1 MMGHFVG
8 GGFSWMWIIP
18 MLFVMMAFFG
28 VVVWGI
34 SRMVRSGYQH
44 SGYQIGCGRH
54 NRIGTA
60 RQEEAALP
68 GSEDAEEILTKRF
81 AEGKIDYEEFE
92 HRLGVIMERKHL
104 KDRGGA

>member
-18 MLFVMMAFFG
+18 MMFMMIAFFG
-28 VVVWGI
+28 AVVWGI
-34 SRMVRSGYQH
+34 SRMVH
-44 SGYQIGCGRH
+44 SGHQIGCGRH